1 MVLKLI
7 LLTMLIFIALILLF
21 IIGMLKV
28 LHDIRFRNGVDT
40 EIENDYHALISQN
53 TKK

>member
-28 LHDIRFRNGVDT
+28 LHDIRFCNGVDT
-40 EIENDYHALISQN
+40 EIENDYHALISQKN
-53 TKK
+53 KK